1 MATEM
6 YDMLYRP
13 EEDERNKVPHDVEL
27 AQAAIDLGGVRDVGS
42 KLLYAGIPFEQIP
55 DILIQ
60 DYGFSSD
67 LVQKSGFYPKGF
79 ADETDY
85 FSREKNNVSKSM
97 DFLLRQPA
105 HQEVLTETQQTLYQY
120 HMDELASFL
129 PALES
134 PLQQAFLET
143 SKIMWEPHIEAYKEF
158 MGEEHEQKWIKTKK
172 IPDQDAG
179 NAFLQENREDYVW
192 NLLQNVGDP
201 GSSVLNAIDMILNRT
216 YDGE

>member
-27 AQAAIDLGGVRDVGS
+27 AEAAIDMGNVRDVGS
-42 KLLYAGIPFEQIP
+42 KLLYAGIPFEQIT

-67 LVQKSGFYPKGF
+67 IVQKSGFYPKGF
-79 ADETDY
+79 EDETDY

-105 HQEVLTETQQTLYQY
+105 HQEVLTTTQQTLYQS
-120 HMDELASFL
+120 HMDELAS
-129 PALES
+129 ALES
-134 PLQQAFLET
+134 PLQQGFLEA
-143 SKIMWEPHIEAYKEF
+143 SKNLYLPHMTAYKDF
-158 MGEEHEQKWIKTKK
+158 MDEEHEQKWIKTKK

>member
-97 DFLLRQPA
+97 DFLLRQTA
-105 HQEVLTETQQTLYQY
+105 LQEVLT
-120 HMDELASFL
+120 ASL
-129 PALES
+129 PALAS

>member
-42 KLLYAGIPFEQIP
+42 KLLYAGIPFYQIP

-105 HQEVLTETQQTLYQY
+105 LQEVLTAT
-120 HMDELASFL
+120 L

>member
-1 MATEM
+1 MAQYLENKYRVGDRIMATEM

-105 HQEVLTETQQTLYQY
+105 LQEVLTAT
-120 HMDELASFL
+120 L

-179 NAFLQENREDYVW
+179 NAFLQENRED
-192 NLLQNVGDP
+192 
-201 GSSVLNAIDMILNRT
+201 
-216 YDGE
+216 

>member
-105 HQEVLTETQQTLYQY
+105 LQEVLT
-120 HMDELASFL
+120 ASL
-129 PALES
+129 PALAS

>member
-105 HQEVLTETQQTLYQY
+105 LQEVLTAT
-120 HMDELASFL
+120 L